1 MKLKSFYGLLG
12 LFVLLTLAETLGRMG
27 IIDARYFPFPSN
39 AIRRLVQLIA
49 TNEDS
54 SSGFFREHL
63 AASAWRFSIGVILS
77 VAISLVLTMA
87 SGISEI
93 SKRLSSAIIG
103 FLYPLPKSAVFPLLL
118 LVFGLNDGAHIALIT
133 IGSVAMMLATTLAG
147 LQRLEAAGYMEVAR
161 ILKLR
166 PWITAKKILLPGLLP
181 EFMHGIKLGAS
192 YALVLLLVGEM
203 IVTRQGIGV
212 FLWAAWD
219 QFNILD
225 LYAMFYLIS
234 VIGFLLFGVF
244 DYLGERFSDSQRA
257 V

>member
-1 MKLKSFYGLLG
+1 MRLKSFYGLVG
-12 LFVLLTLAETLGRMG
+12 LFFLLAFAEVLGRFDL
-27 IIDARYFPFPSN
+27 IDSRYFPFPSH
-39 AIRRLVQLIA
+39 AIRRLVELI
-49 TNEDS
+49 TSNDDS
-54 SSGFFREHL
+54 SSGSFRDHL
-63 AASAWRFSIGVILS
+63 AASTWRFSIGVFIS
-77 VAISLVLTMA
+77 VIISLFLTMA
-87 SGISEI
+87 SGISEV

-133 IGSVAMMLATTLAG
+133 MGSVAMMLATTLAG

-161 ILKLR
+161 ILKIR
-166 PWITAKKILLPGLLP
+166 PWMTAKKVLFPGLLP

-203 IVTRQGIGV
+203 IVTRQGVGV

-219 QFNILD
+219 QFNLLN

-234 VIGFLLFGVF
+234 VTGFLLFGIF
-244 DYLGERFSDSQRA
+244 DYLGERFSDSQKA

>member
-12 LFVLLTLAETLGRMG
+12 LFVLLALAETLGRMG
-27 IIDARYFPFPSN
+27 VIDARYFPFPSN
-39 AIRRLVQLIA
+39 AIRRMVQLVA

-54 SSGFFREHL
+54 SSGLFREHL
-63 AASAWRFSIGVILS
+63 AASAWRFSNGVILS
-77 VAISLVLTMA
+77 LAISLVLTMA
-87 SGISEI
+87 SGFSEI

-133 IGSVAMMLATTLAG
+133 MGSVAIMLATTLAG

-161 ILKLR
+161 ILKIR
-166 PWITAKKILLPGLLP
+166 PWITVTKILLPGLLP
-181 EFMHGIKLGAS
+181 EFTHGIKLGAS

-203 IVTRQGIGV
+203 IVTRQGVGV

-225 LYAMFYLIS
+225 LYAMFYLVS
-234 VIGFLLFGVF
+234 LIGFLLFGIF